1 MRAII
6 HPDIALKTET
16 IIKSREKYY
25 LYKRGNLIVVYCMAP
40 YEQYLH
46 GPSHVNLIMNS
57 TPHFNI
63 IISEDEGGKVCVCV
77 CICVGLG
84 DSCWED
90 S

>member
-1 MRAII
+1 
-6 HPDIALKTET
+6 
-16 IIKSREKYY
+16 
-25 LYKRGNLIVVYCMAP
+25 MAP

-77 CICVGLG
+77 CVCVGLG

>member
-25 LYKRGNLIVVYCMAP
+25 LHKRGNLIVVYYLAL
-40 YEQYLH
+40 YKQYLR

-57 TPHFNI
+57 TPHFSI
-63 IISEDEGGKVCVCV
+63 ITSEDEGGKVCVCV
-77 CICVGLG
+77 CVCVGLG
-84 DSCWED
+84 DSC
-90 S
+90 